1 MNGVALLL
9 GLLLLPPAPAPP
21 AALAAG
27 ELAAFRDQKRI
38 PGLSVAVGR
47 DGQVLW
53 AEAFGVTDLAAQ
65 TPVTRD
71 SVFPLGSTSKALTSL
86 ALGVLLDEGKIALDA
101 PVQRW
106 VPTFPVKPEGGITP
120 RLLASHQAGL
130 RDYDHAA
137 GEYDNLREFTSVAAA
152 VDVFRDDPLVFPPG
166 TRHGYSA
173 YHFVLLSAALEGAA
187 GQDFLTLVRERVT
200 APLGLDSTGPN
211 LRAAPHPRLVSGYQP
226 GMFGLPTPAPRLD
239 VSNKWAAGG
248 FVSTPT
254 EMVRLG
260 LAVLAGKVVSPR
272 VLAELTTV
280 QKLADGRDSG
290 SIYALG
296 WRSGVW
302 KDSRGVE
309 HRVFH
314 HGGVANGGLSFFVL
328 FPDAGLAVSLL
339 GNFRFEPFG
348 DFAAAAYRVAE
359 HFLPPAPARP

>member
-1 MNGVALLL
+1 MFAGALLF
-9 GLLLLPPAPAPP
+9 GLLLLPQPP
-21 AALAAG
+21 PLVAQRAAADLLAFQA
-27 ELAAFRDQKRI
+27 EKRI

-47 DGQVLW
+47 DDRVFW
-53 AEAFGVTDLAAQ
+53 SEAFGVTDLAAK

-71 SVFPLGSTSKALTSL
+71 SVFPLGSTSKVLTSL

-106 VPTFPVKPEGGITP
+106 VPNFPVKPEGVITP
-120 RLLASHQAGL
+120 RLLATHQAGL

-137 GEYDNLREFTSVAAA
+137 GEYDNLRDFASVAAA
-152 VDVFRDDPLVFPPG
+152 VDVFRDDPLVFAPG

-187 GQDFLTLVRERVT
+187 GQDFLTLVRQRVT
-200 APLGLDSTGPN
+200 APLGLEATGPN
-211 LRAAPHPRLVSGYQP
+211 RRATPHPKLVTGYQP

-260 LAVLAGKVVSPR
+260 LAVLEEKVVSPR

-296 WRSGVW
+296 WRAGTW

-328 FPDAGLAVSLL
+328 FPDARLAVSLL

-359 HFLPPAPARP
+359 HFLPPTPARP